1 MIKKKKKKRRK
12 NTFEKLNE
20 QTFDLPKVKAAF
32 LPIPKSSMNLNSLPQ
47 F

>member
-1 MIKKKKKKRRK
+1 MIKN

-32 LPIPKSSMNLNSLPQ
+32 LPIPTSSMNLNPLPQ